1 MSRSPFEDGERPSCS
16 PGRKNPLHCAAAGGP
31 GGCRPFGAESG
42 EKAISHNTWIH
53 RIARVAVRPLVG
65 TPVTPNHLTT
75 LRLATGLAGAG
86 ALAVGA
92 SPWQHVGAAIFVVSL
107 VLDRADGELAR
118 LAGKTSPWGH
128 TYDLIADAAAD
139 ALVFVGLG
147 VGLRESALGQWAI
160 PMGMAAGVAVAAI
173 FWLIM
178 RIEAVEGEGAA
189 ELPNVAGFDIDDSLL
204 IVPVA
209 VWLGG
214 SVPLLVAAAIGAPAF
229 AVFFCWLLLRRR
241 ASEAAPDS

>member
-1 MSRSPFEDGERPSCS
+1 MSRS
-16 PGRKNPLHCAAAGGP
+16 PGRKNPLQCAAAGGP

-42 EKAISHNTWIH
+42 EKTISHNTWIH

-75 LRLATGLAGAG
+75 LRLATGLAAAG

-118 LAGKTSPWGH
+118 LAGKTSPGGH

-147 VGLRESALGQWAI
+147 VGLRESTLGQWAI

-173 FWLIM
+173 FWLVM
-178 RIEAVEGEGAA
+178 RVEAVEGERAA
-189 ELPNVAGFDIDDSLL
+189 ELPGIAGFDVDDSIL
-204 IVPVA
+204 IVPIA
-209 VWLGG
+209 VWLGEP
-214 SVPLLVAAAIGAPAF
+214 VPLLVAATIGAPAF
-229 AVFFCWLLLRRR
+229 AMFFVLVLLRRR
-241 ASEAAPDS
+241 AAAGRRDS

>member
-1 MSRSPFEDGERPSCS
+1 M
-16 PGRKNPLHCAAAGGP
+16 
-31 GGCRPFGAESG
+31 
-42 EKAISHNTWIH
+42 
-53 RIARVAVRPLVG
+53 AVRPLVN

-75 LRLATGLAGAG
+75 LRPATGLAAAG

-107 VLDRADGELAR
+107 VLDRADGDLAR
-118 LAGKTSPWGH
+118 LAGKTTPWGH
-128 TYDLIADAAAD
+128 TYDLIADATAD

-147 VGLRESALGQWAI
+147 VGLRESALGLWAI
-160 PMGMAAGVAVAAI
+160 PMGMAAAGAVAAI

-178 RIEAVEGEGAA
+178 RVEAMEGERAA
-189 ELPNVAGFDIDDSLL
+189 ELPGIAGFDVDDSIL

-214 SVPLLVAAAIGAPAF
+214 SVPLLVAATIGAPAF
-229 AVFFCWLLLRRR
+229 AIFIVRLLRRR
-241 ASEAAPDS
+241 RAAAGES

>member
-1 MSRSPFEDGERPSCS
+1 M
-16 PGRKNPLHCAAAGGP
+16 
-31 GGCRPFGAESG
+31 
-42 EKAISHNTWIH
+42 
-53 RIARVAVRPLVG
+53 AVRPLVK

-75 LRLATGLAGAG
+75 LRLATGLAAAA

-92 SPWQHVGAAIFVVSL
+92 SPWQHIGAAIFVVSL

-118 LAGKTSPWGH
+118 LAGKTTPWGH
-128 TYDLIADAAAD
+128 TYDLTADAASD

-147 VGLRESALGQWAI
+147 VGLRESALGLWAI
-160 PMGMAAGVAVAAI
+160 PMGMAAGGAVAAI

-178 RIEAVEGEGAA
+178 RIEALEGQRAA
-189 ELPNVAGFDIDDSLL
+189 EMPSVAGFDVDDTIL

-229 AVFFCWLLLRRR
+229 AIFFVRLLLRRR
-241 ASEAAPDS
+241 AAAGTRES

>member
-1 MSRSPFEDGERPSCS
+1 M
-16 PGRKNPLHCAAAGGP
+16 
-31 GGCRPFGAESG
+31 
-42 EKAISHNTWIH
+42 
-53 RIARVAVRPLVG
+53 AVRPLVK

-75 LRLATGLAGAG
+75 LRLATGLAAAA

-118 LAGKTSPWGH
+118 LAGKTTPWGH

-147 VGLRESALGQWAI
+147 VGLRESALGLWAI
-160 PMGMAAGVAVAAI
+160 PMGMAAGGAVAAI

-178 RIEAVEGEGAA
+178 RIEAVEGERAA
-189 ELPNVAGFDIDDSLL
+189 ELPSVAGFDVDDSIL

-214 SVPLLVAAAIGAPAF
+214 SVPLLVAATIGAPAF
-229 AVFFCWLLLRRR
+229 AIFFVRLLLRRR
-241 ASEAAPDS
+241 AAAGES

>member
-1 MSRSPFEDGERPSCS
+1 M
-16 PGRKNPLHCAAAGGP
+16 
-31 GGCRPFGAESG
+31 
-42 EKAISHNTWIH
+42 
-53 RIARVAVRPLVG
+53 
-65 TPVTPNHLTT
+65 TPNHLTT
-75 LRLATGLAGAG
+75 LRLATGLAAAG
-86 ALAVGA
+86 AMAVGA
-92 SPWQHVGAAIFVVSL
+92 SPWQHIGAAIFVVSL

-128 TYDLIADAAAD
+128 TYDLIADTAAD

-147 VGLRESALGQWAI
+147 VGLRESALGLWAI
-160 PMGMAAGVAVAAI
+160 PMGMAAGGAVAAI

-189 ELPNVAGFDIDDSLL
+189 ELPGVAGFDIDDSLL

>member
-1 MSRSPFEDGERPSCS
+1 M
-16 PGRKNPLHCAAAGGP
+16 
-31 GGCRPFGAESG
+31 
-42 EKAISHNTWIH
+42 
-53 RIARVAVRPLVG
+53 AVRPLVK

-75 LRLATGLAGAG
+75 LRLATGLAAAG

-92 SPWQHVGAAIFVVSL
+92 SPWQHIGAAIFVVSL

-118 LAGKTSPWGH
+118 LAGKTTPWGH
-128 TYDLIADAAAD
+128 TYDLIADAASD
-139 ALVFVGLG
+139 TLIFVGLG
-147 VGLRESALGQWAI
+147 VGLRESALGLWAI
-160 PMGMAAGVAVAAI
+160 PMGMAAGAAVAAI

-178 RIEAVEGEGAA
+178 RIEAVEGQRAA
-189 ELPNVAGFDIDDSLL
+189 ELPSVAGFDVDDTIL

-229 AVFFCWLLLRRR
+229 AVFFFRLLLRRR
-241 ASEAAPDS
+241 AAAGTRES